1 MSAELKYLRGLNG
14 LGVIVL
20 ELFKLLFKH
29 FGLVWSC
36 VFLGVGLVIGLTL
49 LILTEEK
56 LERQDAEKDPDPIR
70 VK

>member
-1 MSAELKYLRGLNG
+1 MSAELKYFGGLNG

-20 ELFKLLFKH
+20 EIFKLLFKH

-36 VFLGVGLVIGLTL
+36 VFLGVGLVIGLIL
-49 LILTEEK
+49 LIFTEEK
-56 LERQDAEKDPDPIR
+56 LERQDAEKDQDPIP